1 MLTRWERYRWHYS
14 EQAPAGFLPSTR
26 IPLPSYYTGDNIKF
40 HISNLILVNYNITT
54 THYIIHIMVYMLN
67 GMLNPCGDQ
76 YTAYNISGSIFLWCP
91 PSLEFCLSIFIF
103 FVTSDLSIF
112 DLIFSSFHSIWLQE
126 GWCTHRPYLQCKT
139 FDYLWFILRYSY
151 FI

>member
-1 MLTRWERYRWHYS
+1 MLTREERYRWHYS
-14 EQAPAGFLPSTR
+14 EQAPGVFVPNTR
-26 IPLPSYYTGDNIKF
+26 IPLPSYYTGDNIKI

-91 PSLEFCLSIFIF
+91 PSLEFCLSTFIF
-103 FVTSDLSIF
+103 FVTVVWMTTIMIF
-112 DLIFSSFHSIWLQE
+112 LRFPFFVCCMLLYCIDIPIPHKSH
-126 GWCTHRPYLQCKT
+126 QCHHQRCCN
-139 FDYLWFILRYSY
+139 F
-151 FI
+151 